1 MTPIRRTA
9 KFCILVQTAST
20 GNERKVQ
27 SVPCSSLLLP
37 LAAQNHP
44 AAIHNYNPQL
54 HHYRETALHMKDFTN
69 VTVVRKA
76 NSYFD
81 GKVTSRTVLFA
92 SGEKKTLG
100 IMMPGTYR
108 FDTAKKELMEI
119 QGGIVE
125 VLLPGDSAWKTFKEG
140 ESFEVP
146 AHAEFDIKAVTVADY
161 CCSYL
166 D

>member
-1 MTPIRRTA
+1 
-9 KFCILVQTAST
+9 
-20 GNERKVQ
+20 
-27 SVPCSSLLLP
+27 
-37 LAAQNHP
+37 
-44 AAIHNYNPQL
+44 
-54 HHYRETALHMKDFTN
+54 MKDFTN

-81 GKVTSRTVLFA
+81 GKVASRTVLFA

-100 IMMPGTYR
+100 IMLPGTYR

-119 QGGIVE
+119 QGGAVA
-125 VLLPGDSAWKTFKEG
+125 VLLPGATEWKTFKEG
-140 ESFEVP
+140 ESFAVP
-146 AHAEFDIKAVTVADY
+146 AQAEFDIKALSITDY

>member
-1 MTPIRRTA
+1 M
-9 KFCILVQTAST
+9 
-20 GNERKVQ
+20 N
-27 SVPCSSLLLP
+27 
-37 LAAQNHP
+37 
-44 AAIHNYNPQL
+44 
-54 HHYRETALHMKDFTN
+54 DFTN

-81 GKVTSRTVLFA
+81 GNVTSRTVLFA

-100 IMMPGTYR
+100 IMMPGRYR
-108 FDTAKKELMEI
+108 FDTAKKEVMEI

-125 VLLPGDSAWKTFKEG
+125 VLLPGAADWRTFTEG

-146 AHAEFDIKAVTVADY
+146 ANTEFDIKAISVTDY